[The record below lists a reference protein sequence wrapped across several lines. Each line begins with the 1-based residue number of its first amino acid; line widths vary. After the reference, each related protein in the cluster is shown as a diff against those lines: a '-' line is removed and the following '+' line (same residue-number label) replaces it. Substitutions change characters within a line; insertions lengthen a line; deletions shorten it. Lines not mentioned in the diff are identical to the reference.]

1 MSYMTYPTEP
11 LPITNKIKI
20 PLTGTQETLMGPLI
34 ARARDAR
41 MPQPILN
48 DIYAAQ
54 TLDWIDHDID
64 KFHIDDSQATMQ
76 ALRAA
81 CIDRWIV
88 EFLTNNPDSTVV
100 HLACGLDS
108 RCQRIQPDLTR
119 VRWIDLDLPDVI
131 DIRTKLI
138 PNPEGNYMLIP
149 ADATEESWLQ
159 QVPADRP
166 TVIVGQGLMMYLE
179 EEAGKRL
186 IQQVVTHF
194 RTGQL
199 IIDCVGTV
207 MLSLQD
213 RIETLTAT
221 GSSFLW
227 GLDEP
232 KTLETLHP
240 QLMMLE
246 CLGPAELG
254 GFSSMPLGTRIMLS
268 TYSYLPW
275 FRYLSSYVRFAF

>member
-1 MSYMTYPTEP
+1 MSSMAYPAEP
-11 LPITNKIKI
+11 LQISNKIKI

-54 TLDWIDHDID
+54 ILDWIDHDTD
-64 KFHIDDSQATMQ
+64 KFHVDDTQTIIH

-81 CIDRWIV
+81 CMDRWIV
-88 EFLTNNPDSTVV
+88 EFLTNNPECTVV

-108 RCQRIQPDLTR
+108 RWQRIQPDLTR

-131 DIRTKLI
+131 EIRTKLI
-138 PNPEGNYMLIP
+138 PNPEGNYMLV
-149 ADATEESWLQ
+149 AANVTEESWLQ
-159 QVPADRP
+159 QIPADRP

-179 EEAGKRL
+179 EEAGKRM
-186 IQQVVTHF
+186 IQRVVEHF
-194 RTGQL
+194 KSGQL
-199 IIDCVGTV
+199 IIDCVSTI
-207 MLSLQD
+207 MLSLQHS
-213 RIETLTAT
+213 IETLTAT
-221 GSSFLW
+221 GSNFQW
-227 GLDEP
+227 GVDEP
-232 KTLETLHP
+232 KTLEALHP
-240 QLMMLE
+240 QLTMLE
-246 CLGPAELG
+246 CLGPSELG
-254 GFSSMPLGTRIMLS
+254 FSHMPLNTRIMLS